1 MFSII
6 EWNHSPETDPV
17 LVRGVDEGRRE
28 VARPAR
34 LDAPAP
40 GETLVCFKSD
50 APSAEESATL
60 QTLFALGKLLDGA
73 LLARVVLPK
82 EASHDLPALAAHY
95 GLKADGRDAP
105 ARALAAAE
113 VFARLVADLKKKP
126 LAALDE
132 MRRLLAPTQHPL
144 RPLIEQAAKLALKS
158 GFGARAKTL
167 KDLLPAES
175 GARWITREPPQ
186 EPPSLLDVERV
197 CGAFRRR
204 ARSHRASP
212 RTSIGRSS
220 SGWCARFAR
229 RSTRDTS
236 SWSRPAPA
244 PENHWRTWRPRS
256 CGRRRTATRS

>member
-6 EWNHSPETDPV
+6 EWDHSPETDPV
-17 LVRGVDEGRRE
+17 LVRAADEGRRE

-82 EASHDLPALAAHY
+82 QESHDLPALAAHY
-95 GLKADGRDAP
+95 GLKAGGPDAP

-113 VFARLVADLKKKP
+113 VFDRLVADLKKKP
-126 LAALDE
+126 LAVLDE

-144 RPLIEQAAKLALKS
+144 APADRGGRETRAQARIRRAGEDAQ
-158 GFGARAKTL
+158 GPPARRIRSRAGS
-167 KDLLPAES
+167 PASRRRSRRRCSTWSES
-175 GARWITREPPQ
+175 AA
-186 EPPSLLDVERV
+186 PS
-197 CGAFRRR
+197 RRR
-204 ARSHRASP
+204 ARSRRASP

-220 SGWCARFAR
+220 SGWCARCAR
-229 RSTRDTS
+229 RSTRDSS

-244 PENHWRTWRPRS
+244 PANRSRTSRPRS
-256 CGRRRTATRS
+256 CGR